1 MTFTFV
7 TEKAGSTVIEQ
18 FSGRDVREATRNWYR
33 ESQTRPGRPL
43 LDDDGA
49 NPVAGARN
57 VWCRSGIDPKGCSTW
72 CTLWRLLWCMGCEG
86 VPRTGTDG

>member
-33 ESQTRPGRPL
+33 ESRTRPGRPL

-49 NPVAGARN
+49 NPVSGARN
-57 VWCRSGIDPKGCSTW
+57 VWCRSGIDPKGVFYMVHIVATFVVH
-72 CTLWRLLWCMGCEG
+72 G
-86 VPRTGTDG
+86 V